1 MPTAHLPNTLLLP
14 ELREMLAEQNGAELR
29 EFCEELHPG
38 RTAEFMEGLTPEETW
53 AVLQYADE
61 NTRVEIFGFFPEEK
75 KISMVET
82 LDPKE
87 MAELVADSPPDDRV
101 DLLDD
106 VAPEVV
112 DRIMPLLPV
121 IERRD
126 ILRLSAYPE
135 DTAGATMTTEFA
147 ALAETL
153 TVDQAFDE
161 LRRQA
166 KDIETVYYIY
176 VVDDEGH
183 LRGIVSA
190 RQLISAMSKPDAT
203 LSDLME
209 TDVVSV
215 DVDDDQEVVA
225 DKVARYDL
233 LAIPVVD
240 EAHHMLGMITYDDVM
255 DVLREE
261 ATEDAH
267 RIAAIDPLEESY
279 LKTPLITLT
288 WKRAIWLVV
297 LFFAALLTALA
308 LQGYEEALA
317 NPKLAWLVLFIPLVI
332 SSGGNSGSQSA
343 TLVIT
348 ALTLGDVKLVDWL
361 RVMRRELYMGLL
373 LGSFLGAIGFLA
385 ALMILG
391 SVSHAAVIPLTLILV
406 VLCGTLTGGLLP
418 LLFRRLGL
426 DPALMSSPFVAGIVD
441 ILGIVIYMNVAL
453 IVTGVTL

>member
-1 MPTAHLPNTLLLP
+1 
-14 ELREMLAEQNGAELR
+14 
-29 EFCEELHPG
+29 
-38 RTAEFMEGLTPEETW
+38 
-53 AVLQYADE
+53 
-61 NTRVEIFGFFPEEK
+61 
-75 KISMVET
+75 
-82 LDPKE
+82 
-87 MAELVADSPPDDRV
+87 
-101 DLLDD
+101 
-106 VAPEVV
+106 
-112 DRIMPLLPV
+112 
-121 IERRD
+121 
-126 ILRLSAYPE
+126 
-135 DTAGATMTTEFA
+135 MTTEFA

-153 TVDQAFDE
+153 TVEEAFEE
-161 LRRQA
+161 LGRQA
-166 KDIETVYYIY
+166 KQLETVYYIY

-190 RQLISAMSKPDAT
+190 RQLISAMGEPKSRLA
-203 LSDLME
+203 DLME
-209 TDVVSV
+209 RDVVSV
-215 DVDDDQEVVA
+215 DVDDDQEEVA
-225 DKVARYDL
+225 DKVTRYDL

-267 RIAAIDPLEESY
+267 RIAAIDPLEQSY

-288 WKRAIWLVV
+288 WKRGIWLVV
-297 LFFAALLTALA
+297 LFFGAILTALA
-308 LQGYEEALA
+308 LQGYQDAMTQP
-317 NPKLAWLVLFIPLVI
+317 NLAWLVLFIPLVI

-348 ALTLGDVKLVDWL
+348 ALTLGDVKLADWV

-373 LGSFLGAIGFLA
+373 LGSFLGAIGFFA

-391 SVSHAAVIPLTLILV
+391 NASQAAVIPITLILV
-406 VLCGTLTGGLLP
+406 VLCGTMTGGLLP

-453 IVTGVTL
+453 AVTGATV